1 MPHAELAVKQEFTGC
16 AAALPAAGAEGRT
29 IGSGQEMLLVP
40 KAPAAVP
47 FPRPTLSVAGTV
59 GVRFGLE
66 VLCWLIA
73 IFAAV
78 AGYEI
83 ALCLGRLVLAVL
95 FEIAGRRCCS
105 CVRRPRQSLFPDPH
119 SV

>member
-1 MPHAELAVKQEFTGC
+1 MPYAELAVKQEITGC
-16 AAALPAAGAEGRT
+16 AAALPIIR
-29 IGSGQEMLLVP
+29 GSGQEMLLVP
-40 KAPAAVP
+40 KAPATVP
-47 FPRPTLSVAGTV
+47 FPRSTLSVAGTV

-83 ALCLGRLVLAVL
+83 ALGLGRLVLAVL
-95 FEIAGRRCCS
+95 FQIAGRRCCS

-119 SV
+119 